1 MILKEINHL
10 VDKGIREVTLLGQ
23 NVNSYAKDFKNG
35 YKFTDLLR
43 EADSISDL
51 KRLKFIT
58 SHPKDADEE
67 MFEVM
72 SKLPSACEFLHLPI
86 QSGSDRVL
94 KSMNRKYNRDDYLK
108 KIDSAKKHMPD
119 CAISTDVIV
128 GYPNET
134 DDDFKQTLNVLK
146 RVEYDTAYIFK
157 YSPRPYTAAS
167 KMEDNVPKKVKE
179 ERNQILLNLQRD
191 IARKNNQNYL
201 NRELGVL
208 VEGLSGKC
216 ENLLMG
222 RTRTG
227 KTVIFEGPS
236 DLIGKI
242 VEVKVHGI
250 NTSTLLG
257 SWKKI

>member
-1 MILKEINHL
+1 
-10 VDKGIREVTLLGQ
+10 
-23 NVNSYAKDFKNG
+23 
-35 YKFTDLLR
+35 
-43 EADSISDL
+43 
-51 KRLKFIT
+51 
-58 SHPKDADEE
+58 
-67 MFEVM
+67 
-72 SKLPSACEFLHLPI
+72 
-86 QSGSDRVL
+86 
-94 KSMNRKYNRDDYLK
+94 MNRKYNRDDYLK